1 MYDKFLVNFLKNNV
15 IANDARRVRAPAG
28 KGQSFHALMPNIA
41 TAEINED
48 GSCVYEIPVHGEL
61 QIITENQRFE

>member
-48 GSCVYEIPVHGEL
+48 GSCVYEIPDGTSDVSTIGDGGPA
-61 QIITENQRFE
+61 